1 VLRRYKEIVFGGALG
16 VFMWLVD
23 AVMHRHIGEPFGASS
38 FIAEVLNPGAT
49 QVVFRSM
56 FVAVAVAF
64 GWALWRSNWR
74 ERELEVLEDAI
85 AAFHRRA
92 DSPAVR
98 LVSNARLLSAIPS
111 VRNDER
117 AREIVH
123 SIAADAKRVDDL
135 SRGYLEFSE
144 LVRSG
149 RTDEAVKVLET
160 TRAWAGER

>member
-1 VLRRYKEIVFGGALG
+1 MLRRYKEIVFGGALG
-16 VFMWLVD
+16 LLMWLVD

-38 FIAEVLNPGAT
+38 FIAEVFNPGAT
-49 QVVFRSM
+49 QVVFRST

-74 ERELEVLEDAI
+74 ERELEALEDAI
-85 AAFHRRA
+85 VAFHRRV

-98 LVSNARLLSAIPS
+98 LVSNGRLLSATPA

-117 AREIVH
+117 IAEIVH

-135 SRGYLEFSE
+135 SRAYLEFSE

-149 RTDEAVKVLET
+149 RTGDAVKALEA

>member
-1 VLRRYKEIVFGGALG
+1 MLRRYKEILLGGALG
-16 VFMWLVD
+16 ALMWLVD
-23 AVMHRHIGEPFGASS
+23 AVMHRHIGEPFGAGS
-38 FIAEVLNPGAT
+38 FVAEVFNPGAT

-56 FVAVAVAF
+56 FVGVAVAF

-74 ERELEVLEDAI
+74 EREIEALEDAI
-85 AAFHRRA
+85 VAFHRRV

-98 LVSNARLLSAIPS
+98 LVGNARLLAAIPS

-117 AREIVH
+117 ATEIVH
-123 SIAADAKRVDDL
+123 SMASDAKCVDDL

-149 RTDEAVKVLET
+149 RTDDAVKALEA
-160 TRAWAGER
+160 TRAWAGDR